1 MTNVVVCLPG
11 ATTAGKRL
19 MAGVLC
25 GAAGCD
31 VSVGCRCARPGA
43 GFVGAAAFGKGGEQ

>member
-31 VSVGCRCARPGA
+31 VSAGCRCACPGV
-43 GFVGAAAFGKGGEQ
+43 GLGGAAAFGKGGEQ